1 MTLPFNPQPKPKT
14 RRFKPT
20 TKMRGRI
27 SPEVYQVAYE
37 RSGGCCERCGKAG
50 SQEYGT
56 LQCAHLVRRWK
67 LDETTAN
74 DVAMLCGPSVNTGTC
89 HNWIDYTK
97 EGRMWAEEFRKQLY
111 EQGDMHDE
119 RGVSN

>member
-1 MTLPFNPQPKPKT
+1 MTLPFNPQPKTKT

-27 SPEVYQVAYE
+27 SPEVYQAAYE

-50 SQEYGT
+50 SPEYGT

-67 LDETTAN
+67 LDETTVN

-89 HNWIDYTK
+89 HNWIDYTR
-97 EGRMWAEEFRKQLY
+97 EGRLWAQNYRKQLY
-111 EQGDMHDE
+111 DKYL
-119 RGVSN
+119 SK